1 MCFPTPRDSTTDLV
15 NTLFNAHVNLSPT
28 NKSAVVEKI
37 MQARADFI
45 LFADAALDSRVF
57 ALAHER
63 LALHQGRVESRELIF
78 LHINPSSIAYLYHPD
93 IHASICCMHLIH
105 LLSHPSIH
113 SSIHSSNIH
122 LIYLLYPSHPSIH
135 LIHSSGALWHYG
147 GSLGIPTVDYYF
159 MPEIFW
165 QHSQCGLGTLKVCDR
180 VARSSSLR

>member
-28 NKSAVVEKI
+28 NKSVVMEKI
-37 MQARADFI
+37 IQARADFI

-63 LALHQGRVESRELIF
+63 LALHQGRVES
-78 LHINPSSIAYLYHPD
+78 SSISTSILHLLLIYLIHL
-93 IHASICCMHLIH
+93 IHASISC
-105 LLSHPSIH
+105 
-113 SSIHSSNIH
+113 
-122 LIYLLYPSHPSIH
+122 IH
-135 LIHSSGALWHYG
+135 LIHPSHQSFIYLIYPLGALWHYG
-147 GSLGIPTVDYYF
+147 GSLGIPTLDYYF

-180 VARSSSLR
+180 VARS